1 MRAMKRRQAEPE
13 MWKQCRTRA
22 LWHLLRYLDGKTK
35 TNHTEP
41 QDKRSLGKVWIC
53 EPRTRVL
60 TNHVPCMFC
69 FKSQNIFF
77 LALGQTVQRI
87 APECNESG
95 QRVQRISTLSLCKED
110 KYAACV
116 LYSLNTSSRTWIGNH
131 DSHLAT
137 SVTYSMFIF
146 RPVNT
151 HRLFTR
157 ILGSHMITNDNIDIL
172 VARIKTRQ
180 AIYYNVTLRRV
191 RVTNA
196 AVEKQ

>member
-1 MRAMKRRQAEPE
+1 
-13 MWKQCRTRA
+13 
-22 LWHLLRYLDGKTK
+22 
-35 TNHTEP
+35 
-41 QDKRSLGKVWIC
+41 
-53 EPRTRVL
+53 
-60 TNHVPCMFC
+60 VPCIFC
-69 FKSQNIFF
+69 FKFQNKIF
-77 LALGQTVQRI
+77 LGSGQTVQRI

-95 QRVQRISTLSLCKED
+95 QRVQRISNLSLSLSLCKED

-116 LYSLNTSSRTWIGNH
+116 LYSLKTSSRTWIGNH

-137 SVTYSMFIF
+137 SVTYSMFTF
-146 RPVNT
+146 SPVNT

-172 VARIKTRQ
+172 VPRIKTRQ

-191 RVTNA
+191 RVTTA